1 MASGRKNRSDEQGA
15 KTGVRQE
22 KVMEE
27 KLLLRVEEVAEMLN
41 IGKSAVYDLMR
52 RRTLVS
58 VKIGRTR
65 RVPVSAV
72 RAYVD
77 RIAEEAESA

>member
-15 KTGVRQE
+15 KTVVRQE
-22 KVMEE
+22 KIMEE

-72 RAYVD
+72 REYVD